1 MDLDNKEEYK
11 DNSSLTL
18 GTWYYYK
25 VIAFYQD
32 IDCMSAPAKAKNNN
46 EYFVK
51 FYHSEV
57 SVDEL
62 TEGQIGIYPNPAD
75 DQVTI
80 EAAAIENVTV
90 FNMMGQKVYE
100 SSVNA
105 DKVVLNISDYQAG
118 IYMINVVT
126 ADYETTKRISVV
138 H

>member
-1 MDLDNKEEYK
+1 M
-11 DNSSLTL
+11 
-18 GTWYYYK
+18 
-25 VIAFYQD
+25 
-32 IDCMSAPAKAKNNN
+32 
-46 EYFVK
+46 
-51 FYHSEV
+51 
-57 SVDEL
+57 